1 MGVGAVPVVL
11 TFLLMFFA
19 LRVVYT
25 SNKDL
30 VRAKAWGELARRL
43 LPFAAIVAIA
53 ASLPLLQ
60 NFEGPLSVAWVVT
73 FGAVLVLSNFLS
85 VPVDERRASR
95 AFRNGDY
102 VGAAAL
108 YRKLVEKRPLARYW
122 TFLGAALGAGEHKEE
137 ALDASTKA
145 VELDPE
151 YGLAYYNRALIL
163 RKTGRKRRAAKDL
176 EKALDADLSR
186 RFRTGARKELEELR
200 K

>member
-1 MGVGAVPVVL
+1 
-11 TFLLMFFA
+11 MFFA

-25 SNKDL
+25 TNKDL

-43 LPFAAIVAIA
+43 LPFAALAATA
-53 ASLPLLQ
+53 ASLALLQ
-60 NFEGPLSVAWVVT
+60 NFEGPLPIAWVLT
-73 FGAVLVLSNFLS
+73 FGTVLVLSNFLS
-85 VPVDERRASR
+85 VPIDERRASR

-122 TFLGAALGAGEHKEE
+122 TFLEAALGTSEHHEE
-137 ALDASTKA
+137 AIDASTKA

-163 RKTGRKRRAAKDL
+163 RKMGRKRRAAQDL
-176 EKALDADLSR
+176 EKSLDADLPR
-186 RFRTGARKELEELR
+186 RFRTGAGKELEELR

>member
-11 TFLLMFFA
+11 TFLLVFFA

-25 SNKDL
+25 TNKDL

-43 LPFAAIVAIA
+43 FPFAAIAATA

-60 NFEGPLSVAWVVT
+60 NFEGTLPIAWVLT
-73 FGAVLVLSNFLS
+73 FGTVLVLSNFLS
-85 VPVDERRASR
+85 VPIDERRASR

-122 TFLGAALGAGEHKEE
+122 TFLGAALGAGEHHEE
-137 ALDASTKA
+137 AIDASIKA
-145 VELDPE
+145 VDLDPE

-163 RKTGRKRRAAKDL
+163 RKMGRKRRAAQDL
-176 EKALDADLSR
+176 EKSLDADLPR
-186 RFRTGARKELEELR
+186 RFRTGAGKELEELR